1 MNYYFK
7 NLCWEYER
15 FKRMILDTKFI
26 ADTYWNSNPDD
37 TVVNSWGPM
46 LRSISLD
53 SNEYEIRFRY
63 DQQTYQFQFN
73 KDSYS
78 ITIIFRRVNNLP
90 IDDIMNLA
98 YGRATVEDAIKKN
111 ETDTG
116 LVTISHK
123 IVPTTKKYYYLMD
136 DNNLKKDE
144 PEVYN
149 SFEKILKRYVE
160 SQNIYTD
167 DLETF
172 IINMKHCIKDDP
184 MNKLDPKIDHI
195 NFNIF
200 PNSVI
205 FQFFCDE
212 LDDYISII
220 INLYRYYL

>member
-1 MNYYFK
+1 
-7 NLCWEYER
+7 
-15 FKRMILDTKFI
+15 
-26 ADTYWNSNPDD
+26 
-37 TVVNSWGPM
+37 
-46 LRSISLD
+46 
-53 SNEYEIRFRY
+53 
-63 DQQTYQFQFN
+63 
-73 KDSYS
+73 
-78 ITIIFRRVNNLP
+78 
-90 IDDIMNLA
+90 MNLA
-98 YGRATVEDAIKKN
+98 YGETTVEDAIKKN
-111 ETDTG
+111 ETDTEGNTG
-116 LVTISHK
+116 LVTISPCEL
-123 IVPTTKKYYYLMD
+123 VPSKRFSYLIND
-136 DNNLKKDE
+136 IDLKTNNAKA
-144 PEVYN
+144 YN